1 MVLKTQKPIERYIFQ
16 LPSFDGL
23 AYLKNKNINSRQN
36 KEKAWNRIRIPIIGR
51 IRIPIIGRIRIPI
64 IGRIRIPII
73 SRIGIQ
79 IIGRIRIHS

>member
-1 MVLKTQKPIERYIFQ
+1 MVLKTHKPIERYIFQ

-23 AYLKNKNINSRQN
+23 AYLKNKNINSRQY
-36 KEKAWNRIRIPIIGR
+36 KEKAWNRIRIPII
-51 IRIPIIGRIRIPI
+51 IPIIGRIRIPI

>member
-1 MVLKTQKPIERYIFQ
+1 MVLKTHKPIERYIFQ

-23 AYLKNKNINSRQN
+23 AYLKNKNINSRHY
-36 KEKAWNRIRIPIIGR
+36 KEKVWKR